1 MGNLK
6 DHRHPGQAINPTGQ
20 HSPTLASLSQEGLTI
35 NEWASEFI
43 LGENNRPLVLH
54 TRVVSGHGGGPE
66 KTLLNSPR
74 FLKELGY
81 DSICVYFRDPAD
93 AGFQS
98 IVARAEESKTPL
110 IAVDD
115 HGATDWRLLQ
125 RISKL
130 LKTVANRDL
139 IWHGHDYKSNLV
151 GILLRR
157 RHPMHVV
164 STVHGWVLK
173 TWKTPL
179 YYAIDRWCL
188 KRCEQ
193 VVCVST
199 DLHADCLKLGVPDAK
214 LHLIDNAID
223 LEQYDRK
230 LTTAEAKH
238 KLNLPDERWHLG
250 AVGRLAPEKG
260 FDYLIRAVAA
270 LTDAGVDVGL
280 SILGDGPQQQELETL
295 VSDLNLGDRVH
306 LVGHVTNP
314 KPYYESMDVYVL
326 SSLREG
332 LPNVLL
338 EAMAYGIPLVA
349 TAVAGIP
356 RLIDGESNGV
366 LIPPSD
372 AKSIAD
378 AITQLIHNPCDR
390 EKLGAGGRT
399 TVEQRFC
406 FQTRMTKIVDA
417 YEQLPGSKRSCQQ

>member
-1 MGNLK
+1 
-6 DHRHPGQAINPTGQ
+6 
-20 HSPTLASLSQEGLTI
+20 
-35 NEWASEFI
+35 
-43 LGENNRPLVLH
+43 
-54 TRVVSGHGGGPE
+54 
-66 KTLLNSPR
+66 
-74 FLKELGY
+74 
-81 DSICVYFRDPAD
+81 
-93 AGFQS
+93 
-98 IVARAEESKTPL
+98 
-110 IAVDD
+110 
-115 HGATDWRLLQ
+115 
-125 RISKL
+125 
-130 LKTVANRDL
+130 
-139 IWHGHDYKSNLV
+139 
-151 GILLRR
+151 
-157 RHPMHVV
+157 
-164 STVHGWVLK
+164 
-173 TWKTPL
+173 
-179 YYAIDRWCL
+179 
-188 KRCEQ
+188 
-193 VVCVST
+193 
-199 DLHADCLKLGVPDAK
+199 
-214 LHLIDNAID
+214 
-223 LEQYDRK
+223 
-230 LTTAEAKH
+230 
-238 KLNLPDERWHLG
+238 
-250 AVGRLAPEKG
+250 VGRLAPEKG

>member
-1 MGNLK
+1 MENK
-6 DHRHPGQAINPTGQ
+6 ERNRHSEHAHRRIEKCHTALDLFEQ
-20 HSPTLASLSQEGLTI
+20 LGLTA
-35 NEWASEFI
+35 NQWAAELI
-43 LGENNRPLVLH
+43 DGDNTRPLVLH

-74 FLKELGY
+74 FLNELGY

-93 AGFQS
+93 DDFHS

-125 RISKL
+125 RLSKL
-130 LKTVANRDL
+130 LNTVANREL
-139 IWHGHDYKSNLV
+139 IWHGHDYKSNLA
-151 GILLRR
+151 GIWLRR
-157 RHPMHVV
+157 KHAMRVV

-193 VVCVST
+193 VICVST
-199 DLHADCLKLGVPDAK
+199 DLHADCLELGVPESN

-230 LTTAEAKH
+230 LTTAEAKQ
-238 KLNLPDERWHLG
+238 KLNWPDERWHLG

-270 LTDAGVDVGL
+270 LSDAGVDVGL
-280 SILGDGPQQQELETL
+280 SILGDGPQKQELETL
-295 VSDLNLGDRVH
+295 VSDLNLSERVR

-314 KPYYESMDVYVL
+314 KPYYEAMDTYVL

-338 EAMAYGIPLVA
+338 EAMAFGVPIVA

-356 RLIDGESNGV
+356 RLIDGLNNGLLV
-366 LIPPSD
+366 TPCDPN
-372 AKSIAD
+372 SIAT
-378 AITQLIHNPCDR
+378 AVQ
-390 EKLGAGGRT
+390 KLMGDQDQKIRMGKAGRST
-399 TVEQRFC
+399 IENKFC
-406 FQTRMTKIVDA
+406 FQKRMHHVSLV
-417 YEQLPGSKRSCQQ
+417 YERLTDRT